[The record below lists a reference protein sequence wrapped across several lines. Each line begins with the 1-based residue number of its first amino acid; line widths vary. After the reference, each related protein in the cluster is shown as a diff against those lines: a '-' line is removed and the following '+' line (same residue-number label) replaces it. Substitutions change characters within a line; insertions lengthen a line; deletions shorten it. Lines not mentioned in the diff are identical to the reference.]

1 MEEQKEGTPEAILY
15 QLRGLRLAAI
25 EFRNYPASQQFVTFV
40 MGLYEGGWEK
50 RALLKDFLEKNP
62 LPRARAFLKE
72 EAGDESDEEA
82 DSEDTE
88 VTDDFEPTLSA
99 HLYLAARF
107 AITPDRADMIRT
119 LKEFAEE
126 HDLATLKPLMHDL
139 TLVHARIESIFK
151 LLGDDFADFYILM
164 QKSAMSV
171 LKAEENYYAVKIA
184 VLEGKFQLN
193 TPTLEDYGSLVA
205 FTMAAILYGADVDY
219 TEAMIE
225 KINLDF
231 MPPAAAKQF
240 GRLLQNCGYERYA
253 LSAFAQADL
262 HDPEVVS
269 SMLNLAFSGNHAP
282 EDLVV
287 ALTTRPDF
295 DPENPIDLKVIVAD
309 ILKENIL
316 PDGSYPA
323 EILAMFG
330 ETAIAYG
337 EIRSGLSILRDAA
350 AAGNLR
356 ARTRIAEYYLYSA
369 PKPKMALR
377 LFEEIHQE
385 TQDPRFLSDIARAN
399 RLIMEKEAKKRP
411 DQSVY
416 DASKLLKLI
425 EDLPEDHPDYLGTYL
440 ELSANGDPEIF
451 HRACR
456 TLLFSDPL
464 RLETLSDELLDQ
476 YDIRMFDEIDRIE
489 SLQRVEWADIAK
501 HLFYS
506 RTLAR
511 VHGDDIEFTLDY
523 FNDLLKYMEDFQ
535 IDDSLGKNKKPKET
549 SEDRRKS
556 LRNDVFTAFLKQFA
570 NVDFSEETDESI
582 YSMMERDDNGKEI
595 GMLDQIVD
603 PFIIALIFEI
613 GYFEYMHMGDKKMPK
628 LYEFVT
634 EIFENVCEHPILASQ
649 YEQKGRKITEYLRNA
664 KRPKFADDSVR
675 NSPTLLQ

>member
-1 MEEQKEGTPEAILY
+1 
-15 QLRGLRLAAI
+15 
-25 EFRNYPASQQFVTFV
+25 
-40 MGLYEGGWEK
+40 
-50 RALLKDFLEKNP
+50 
-62 LPRARAFLKE
+62 
-72 EAGDESDEEA
+72 
-82 DSEDTE
+82 
-88 VTDDFEPTLSA
+88 
-99 HLYLAARF
+99 
-107 AITPDRADMIRT
+107 
-119 LKEFAEE
+119 
-126 HDLATLKPLMHDL
+126 
-139 TLVHARIESIFK
+139 
-151 LLGDDFADFYILM
+151 
-164 QKSAMSV
+164 
-171 LKAEENYYAVKIA
+171 
-184 VLEGKFQLN
+184 
-193 TPTLEDYGSLVA
+193 
-205 FTMAAILYGADVDY
+205 
-219 TEAMIE
+219 
-225 KINLDF
+225 
-231 MPPAAAKQF
+231 
-240 GRLLQNCGYERYA
+240 
-253 LSAFAQADL
+253 
-262 HDPEVVS
+262 
-269 SMLNLAFSGNHAP
+269 
-282 EDLVV
+282 
-287 ALTTRPDF
+287 
-295 DPENPIDLKVIVAD
+295 
-309 ILKENIL
+309 
-316 PDGSYPA
+316 
-323 EILAMFG
+323 
-330 ETAIAYG
+330 
-337 EIRSGLSILRDAA
+337 
-350 AAGNLR
+350 
-356 ARTRIAEYYLYSA
+356 
-369 PKPKMALR
+369 
-377 LFEEIHQE
+377 
-385 TQDPRFLSDIARAN
+385 
-399 RLIMEKEAKKRP
+399 MEKEAKKRP